1 MGGLHT
7 GSGTGNGNGGDGGP
21 GSGNSFP
28 ERSNLAWTRTAIELA
43 LVSMLLLRWTT
54 SYGAWVFFLIGILLV
69 LCAGIAFTQRN
80 RYRKT
85 LHGVERDAAPVKT
98 TSVFIVT
105 TTLVLLGLGGVA
117 LVLIP
122 LPGGVEPTL

>member
-1 MGGLHT
+1 M
-7 GSGTGNGNGGDGGP
+7 NGQ
-21 GSGNSFP
+21 SFP

-43 LVSMLLLRWTT
+43 IVSMLLLRWAR
-54 SYGAWVFFLIGILLV
+54 SYGWWVFLLIGILLA
-69 LCAGIAFTQRN
+69 LCAGIALTQPT

-85 LHGVERDAAPVKT
+85 RRSVRRDDTSPKT
-98 TSVFIVT
+98 ASVLTVT

-122 LPGGVEPTL
+122 LPGGAEPTW